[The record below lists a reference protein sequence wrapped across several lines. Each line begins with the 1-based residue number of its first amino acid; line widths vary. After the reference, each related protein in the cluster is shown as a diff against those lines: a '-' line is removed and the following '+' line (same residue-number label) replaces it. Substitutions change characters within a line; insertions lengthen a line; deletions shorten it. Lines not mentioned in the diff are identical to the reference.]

1 MADIVVIVQGVKELN
16 AKLDRLQRAQL
27 LVAPMEIAVDRLKG
41 FMNKYPV
48 QRNANSTYVRTGTLG
63 RRWTT
68 RVTPSAL
75 AVTGK
80 VGNNTIYGPWV
91 QSAAFQAE
99 IHRGHWQTDRDA
111 IRVNRNAIIAD
122 FERSIRVELAR

>member
-1 MADIVVIVQGVKELN
+1 MADIVITIHGIEQLN

-27 LVAPMEIAVDRLKG
+27 LAAPMEIAVDRIKG

-75 AVTGK
+75 GVTGK
-80 VGNNTIYGPWV
+80 VGNKTIYGPWV

-99 IHRGHWQTDRDA
+99 IHQRWWQTDRDA

-122 FERSIRVELAR
+122 FERSIRMELAR